1 MTHAMVFTGY
11 DQRGGGVKNKKS
23 KGGASKE
30 GGEEKEEAGPTMVA
44 GSLGG
49 GDTATLHLEAQIA
62 KLQGKIEAGFN
73 TGSNHDYLDEQ
84 DAQRDLKQCQERL
97 AAMSVV
103 GMGDKVDKWRVE
115 IPGKG
120 TWSCLTIGS
129 QTTCTSKRRRRA
141 KARREEACPV
151 GICCTAWCAVCS
163 GGGVYC
169 ARRCVPLCTAHCAA
183 ADAST

>member
-1 MTHAMVFTGY
+1 MVFTGY

-115 IPGKG
+115 NSWGEKDSRKG
-120 TWSCLTIGS
+120 YLVMSDDWFTDHMYVEEKEAREGA
-129 QTTCTSKRRRRA
+129 KRRSLPCGYMLYCVVCGVQWRW
-141 KARREEACPV
+141 CV
-151 GICCTAWCAVCS
+151 LCTAVCTV
-163 GGGVYC
+163 VYC
-169 ARRCVPLCTAHCAA
+169 ALCCR
-183 ADAST
+183 